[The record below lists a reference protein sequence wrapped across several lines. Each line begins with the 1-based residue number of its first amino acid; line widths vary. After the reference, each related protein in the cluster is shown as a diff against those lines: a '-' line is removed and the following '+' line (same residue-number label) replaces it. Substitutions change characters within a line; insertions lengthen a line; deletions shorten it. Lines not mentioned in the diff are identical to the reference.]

1 MEPRTAENRAQ
12 TFWSIEPR
20 YTTIEFIIKNFFFFT
35 VKGKFTDFAG
45 RIVFDEN
52 DLHYS
57 TVEFVIKP
65 ASIHTGIKRRDDHLR
80 SATFLDV
87 KNYPEIQFKSTK
99 VEKGRDRDTLRVT
112 GVLTIKDKSKELV
125 LDVEETD
132 NSRSPQ
138 GEEVVYY
145 LVQAKINRFDF
156 GVKKYSGLIGR
167 TLKVAIQAQATKLR

>member
-1 MEPRTAENRAQ
+1 MEPRTVEKRAQ
-12 TFWSIEPR
+12 SFWSIEPR
-20 YTTIEFIIKNFFFFT
+20 YTSIEFIIKNFFFFT

-45 RIVFDEN
+45 KIALNEN
-52 DLHYS
+52 DLHNS
-57 TVEFVIKP
+57 TVEFVIKS

-80 SATFLDV
+80 SAAFLDV
-87 KNYPEIQFKSTK
+87 NKFPEIHFQSTK

-112 GVLTIKDKSKELV
+112 GALTIKDKSKELV

-145 LVQAKINRFDF
+145 LVQVKINRFDF
-156 GVKKYSGLIGR
+156 GVNKYPGLIGR
-167 TLKVAIQAQATKLR
+167 TVKVAIQAQATKQ